1 MHTCILR
8 LSAPE
13 LDWSQ
18 QPPPLSG
25 LPEDVLGTILHFL
38 YAECL
43 PANLGEQ
50 TARDCIAAAAS
61 LPGLERLVRMCELYL
76 KNTAL
81 KQRRFDF
88 LYSIFQPN
96 TSLFMEWLRNYP
108 VSWNTEV
115 VLMKAFHQSLYGVN
129 WIYSFY
135 KTCFNSI
142 LSYTLTPHMRS
153 VSFFWCYIPKTLCTL
168 LISFVHTTCSVHLSL
183 LD

>member
-81 KQRRFDF
+81 KQRRFD
-88 LYSIFQPN
+88 IFVLCF
-96 TSLFMEWLRNYP
+96 SAKYIFVYEMAEKLLSFME
-108 VSWNTEV
+108 
-115 VLMKAFHQSLYGVN
+115 YGG
-129 WIYSFY
+129 
-135 KTCFNSI
+135 SI
-142 LSYTLTPHMRS
+142 DEGFSSES
-153 VSFFWCYIPKTLCTL
+153 VWSQLNPLFP
-168 LISFVHTTCSVHLSL
+168 
-183 LD
+183 

>member
-1 MHTCILR
+1 
-8 LSAPE
+8 

-81 KQRRFDF
+81 KQRRFDIFVLCF
-88 LYSIFQPN
+88 LANNCFVYEVAEKLPS
-96 TSLFMEWLRNYP
+96 FME
-108 VSWNTEV
+108 WNTEV
-115 VLMKAFHQSLYGVN
+115 VVMKG
-129 WIYSFY
+129 
-135 KTCFNSI
+135 
-142 LSYTLTPHMRS
+142 
-153 VSFFWCYIPKTLCTL
+153 
-168 LISFVHTTCSVHLSL
+168 
-183 LD
+183 